1 MFLTFQSQI
10 PSEIVTGGPSL
21 VITVIV
27 NIKRLIPVKV
37 AKKYPIISIDFL
49 VSENARTVQDNVKRS
64 QNKLHLF
71 N

>member
-21 VITVIV
+21 VITVI